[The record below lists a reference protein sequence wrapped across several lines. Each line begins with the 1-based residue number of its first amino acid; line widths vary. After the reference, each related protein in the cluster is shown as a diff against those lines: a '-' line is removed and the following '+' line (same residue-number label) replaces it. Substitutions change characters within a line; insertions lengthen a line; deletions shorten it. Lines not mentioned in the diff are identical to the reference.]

1 MELLE
6 KINDEIK
13 QNFDQFLKETERS
26 ECFENAKVPNILFD
40 DLLMDFGLDKI
51 DFVIQYSTS
60 FLCFSE
66 KSALISFSLPE
77 IAVYLNK

>member
-1 MELLE
+1 LC
-6 KINDEIK
+6 KPISGQD
-13 QNFDQFLKETERS
+13 S
-26 ECFENAKVPNILFD
+26 FENAKVPNILFE
-40 DLLMDFGLDKI
+40 DLLIDFGIDKI

-66 KSALISFSLPE
+66 KIAIISFSLPE